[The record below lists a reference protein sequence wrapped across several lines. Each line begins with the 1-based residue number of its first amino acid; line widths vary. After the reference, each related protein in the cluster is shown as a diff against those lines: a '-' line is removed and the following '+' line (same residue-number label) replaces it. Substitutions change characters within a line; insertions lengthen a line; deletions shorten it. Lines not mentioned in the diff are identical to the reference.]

1 MRCYRSVVLL
11 IVLFVTLLPSAPAA
25 AQGADGPGVQA
36 FLDQQPGPL
45 KGYREGGQSAATLL
59 ASAALYYGISPQ
71 LHLALLEATA
81 ALLST
86 PQPADATLRRPFGPA
101 GPDGFSAQ
109 LEWASRELRAGLG
122 PYSFPPTI
130 RFSDGLTLTLTL
142 DQAPEGVAVQRFL
155 AQGRTAAAWRIAV
168 ERFGIAFQR
177 YFKNELIRYGGI
189 GTPAPAQPEPTRGN
203 AGLTLFQPWQ
213 DGSRVVHLAYFDH
226 VYPTVDSGDDGNSYV
241 INYLGESNVQYD
253 GHDGHDYYFP
263 DEPVGT
269 PILAAAAGM
278 AYARTHRG
286 NGVVILHPDGYETV
300 YWHLDSF
307 AAIFAGAV
315 DRDQGVPV
323 AVGTFLGR
331 SGATGFVTGV
341 PHLHFE
347 VRRYGRQ
354 IDPYGWQGPG
364 DDPCAAYAGCLPSPA
379 LWAPSLA
386 GTFDFATPARP
397 DATAGAS
404 VTFSGTDRDAV
415 ATPPTIQDDTTPP
428 VATLTVNPPDDLL
441 FAAAFDGQSV
451 QQVGRGFPI
460 AYGTTHFTAG
470 RVGQALSLDAAS
482 LTYPVAG
489 NLQASAGTI
498 SLWAKL
504 PASYPVGRVPRN
516 YLFAASANPAA
527 GPVYRGTLALRRDAL
542 GPEGGPTWTFW
553 TTADD
558 EASRD
563 LLATPDTL
571 APGWHHFALTWE
583 AASGRK
589 ALYLD
594 GTLAAATTGVTL
606 PVALGEVMQLGR
618 FTYGGS
624 PSGAALDDL
633 AMYRRALSASEIAA
647 LASPQL
653 PDEGPLVVG
662 RSLRVDTNALD
673 DQGGIVAVQF
683 GLDGVFE
690 APQPYY
696 DAYRWTLPATS
707 GPHELA
713 VRYSDRAG
721 NTTTVTRSLQLDLA
735 PASRLYLPLL
745 QR

>member
-1 MRCYRSVVLL
+1 M
-11 IVLFVTLLPSAPAA
+11 
-25 AQGADGPGVQA
+25 
-36 FLDQQPGPL
+36 
-45 KGYREGGQSAATLL
+45 
-59 ASAALYYGISPQ
+59 
-71 LHLALLEATA
+71 
-81 ALLST
+81 
-86 PQPADATLRRPFGPA
+86 
-101 GPDGFSAQ
+101 
-109 LEWASRELRAGLG
+109 
-122 PYSFPPTI
+122 
-130 RFSDGLTLTLTL
+130 
-142 DQAPEGVAVQRFL
+142 
-155 AQGRTAAAWRIAV
+155 
-168 ERFGIAFQR
+168 
-177 YFKNELIRYGGI
+177 
-189 GTPAPAQPEPTRGN
+189 
-203 AGLTLFQPWQ
+203 
-213 DGSRVVHLAYFDH
+213 
-226 VYPTVDSGDDGNSYV
+226 
-241 INYLGESNVQYD
+241 
-253 GHDGHDYYFP
+253 
-263 DEPVGT
+263 
-269 PILAAAAGM
+269 
-278 AYARTHRG
+278 
-286 NGVVILHPDGYETV
+286 VILHPDGYETV

-307 AAIFAGAV
+307 AAIFADAI

-331 SGATGFVTGV
+331 SGATGFVTGT

-386 GTFDFATPARP
+386 GTFDFTTSARP
-397 DATAGAS
+397 NATAGAS
-404 VTFSGTDRDAV
+404 VTFSGMDRDAV
-415 ATPPTIQDDTTPP
+415 ATSPPIQGDTTPP
-428 VATLTVNPPDDLL
+428 VGTLTVNPPDDLL
-441 FAAAFDGQSV
+441 FAAAFDGQSI

-460 AYGTTHFTAG
+460 AYGTPHFTAG

-482 LTYPVAG
+482 VTYPVAG
-489 NLQASAGTI
+489 NLRASAGTI

-516 YLFAASANPAA
+516 YLFAASASPAA
-527 GPVYRGTLALRRDAL
+527 GPVYRGTLALRRDAV

-558 EASRD
+558 EASRN
-563 LLATPDTL
+563 LLAIPDTL

-633 AMYRRALSASEIAA
+633 AMYRRALSPGEIAV
-647 LASPQL
+647 LASPH
-653 PDEGPLVVG
+653 PPAEGPLVVG
-662 RSLRVDTNALD
+662 RSIRVDTNALD
-673 DQGGIVAVQF
+673 DQGGIVAVQL